1 MSPTSG
7 RFWSSFV
14 AIFRKE
20 FLHITRD
27 RSTMMV
33 ALTIPIFQMVLFGFI
48 DQTVR
53 DVPTV
58 VVDQD
63 ETRESR
69 ELIDQLRATGTF
81 AVTHV
86 TPNPRQA
93 REDITAGRA
102 RVGVVIPPDY
112 HDKRSHGA
120 GAKVLVLIDGSDSTV
135 SAQALAAV
143 TGIAANVSLE
153 EVASQTHGGAGT
165 EPPLSTQ
172 PIILFNPDGRT
183 ANYII
188 PGLVAIMLQIVAIV
202 LTAIALVRERERG
215 TLEQLLVTP
224 IDPLGLMLGKLAP
237 YLVIGIFETGAILA
251 VMRFGFDVP
260 IRGNLVFL
268 FVMALIYLFALLSLG
283 LFISTRAQTQAQ
295 AQQMAQFFFL
305 PSIFLSGYIFPT
317 AGLPWPLYAIGR
329 ILPATHM
336 IEIMRGIVLRDAGP
350 RELMPNV
357 IALVVISILLVW
369 ASVRSFRKV
378 AL

>member
-1 MSPTSG
+1 MTTG
-7 RFWSSFV
+7 LRFWSSFV

-27 RSTMMV
+27 RGTMMV

-53 DVPTV
+53 NVPTV

-69 ELIDQLRATGTF
+69 ELVDRLRATGTF
-81 AVTHV
+81 AVTRI
-86 TPNPRQA
+86 TPNPRMA
-93 REDITAGRA
+93 REEITAGRA

-112 HDKRSHGA
+112 HEKRARGT

-143 TGIAANVSLE
+143 SGIALNVSLE
-153 EVASQTHGGAGT
+153 EVSAGHAAVQ
-165 EPPLSTQ
+165 PALSTQ

-202 LTAIALVRERERG
+202 LTAIAIVREREKG

-237 YLVIGIFETGAILA
+237 YLVIGVVETAIILA

-260 IRGNLVFL
+260 IRGNLLFL
-268 FVMALIYLFALLSLG
+268 FAMAFVYLFALLALG
-283 LFISTRAQTQAQ
+283 LFISTRAETQAQ

-336 IEIMRGIVLRDAGP
+336 VEIMRGIVLRDAGP

-357 IALVVISILLVW
+357 LALLVISVLLVW
-369 ASVRSFRKV
+369 ASVRRFRKV

>member
-1 MSPTSG
+1 MKTG
-7 RFWSSFV
+7 LRFWSSFV

-27 RSTMMV
+27 RGTMMV

-53 DVPTV
+53 NVPTV

-63 ETRESR
+63 ETRASR
-69 ELIDQLRATGTF
+69 ELIDQLRATSTF
-81 AVTHV
+81 AITHV
-86 TPNPRQA
+86 TPNPREA
-93 REDITAGRA
+93 REEITSGRA
-102 RVGVVIPPDY
+102 RVGVVIPPDF
-112 HDKRSHGA
+112 HEKRARGT

-153 EVASQTHGGAGT
+153 EVAAGHAGAPP

-202 LTAIALVRERERG
+202 LTAIAIVREREKG

-237 YLVIGIFETGAILA
+237 YLVIGILETAIILA
-251 VMRFGFDVP
+251 VMRFGFSVP

-268 FVMALIYLFALLSLG
+268 FAMALVYLFALLALG

-317 AGLPWPLYAIGR
+317 AGLPLPLYLIGR
-329 ILPATHM
+329 VLPATHM
-336 IEIMRGIVLRDAGP
+336 VEIMRGIVLRDAGP

-357 IALVVISILLVW
+357 LALIAISVLLVW
-369 ASVRSFRKV
+369 ASVRRFRKV